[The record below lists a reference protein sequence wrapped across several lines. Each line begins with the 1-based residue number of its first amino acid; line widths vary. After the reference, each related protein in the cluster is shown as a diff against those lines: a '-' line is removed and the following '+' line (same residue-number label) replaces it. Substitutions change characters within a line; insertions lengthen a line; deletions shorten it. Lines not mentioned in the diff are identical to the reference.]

1 MGIRIL
7 VSLGAIILPR
17 QCVNVY
23 TYLYDNYISYFS
35 VVMTQILDRN
45 TFREEGCILAH
56 GFKGFSPW
64 LLGSECLNRTS
75 WQQESVAEEAV
86 HGG

>member
-1 MGIRIL
+1 
-7 VSLGAIILPR
+7 
-17 QCVNVY
+17 
-23 TYLYDNYISYFS
+23 
-35 VVMTQILDRN
+35 MTQILDRN